1 MRNGMKNTTYFM
13 DDEYI
18 QDLLEWVHPYISNQS
33 VIEYTE
39 KENMEMLR
47 LPRKEYIATESQTH
61 DLYLTLITLLFA
73 YFYDSRTSQH
83 DPTPESAWT
92 ICNLI
97 PAFTA
102 LDPPHSS
109 HYVGGSGTHTFSV
122 DELKETL
129 LPSYRRVLA
138 FPLYRSFALAEKC
151 QEDLT
156 NALKQGK
163 RLIIRCLLE
172 IKDILDHHDVYYI
185 YSKIW
190 LDDFCVWIQSNA
202 NDECLGLLGQQLMD
216 VKVDKAMIAWGLEEL
231 EIAAQ
236 GAVTREG
243 DSDDEYT
250 DSTDSESESL
260 ED

>member
-1 MRNGMKNTTYFM
+1 MGSSLYFQPECNWIYRKRKHGNASFAEKRM
-13 DDEYI
+13 
-18 QDLLEWVHPYISNQS
+18 S
-33 VIEYTE
+33 VIPWQVLLSINSI
-39 KENMEMLR
+39 ENFSTD
-47 LPRKEYIATESQTH
+47 IATESQTH
-61 DLYLTLITLLFA
+61 DLYLTLITVLFA

-109 HYVGGSGTHTFSV
+109 HYVGESGSHTFSV

-129 LPSYRRVLA
+129 LPSYRRLLA

-202 NDECLGLLGQQLMD
+202 
-216 VKVDKAMIAWGLEEL
+216 K
-231 EIAAQ
+231 
-236 GAVTREG
+236 
-243 DSDDEYT
+243 
-250 DSTDSESESL
+250 
-260 ED
+260 

>member
-1 MRNGMKNTTYFM
+1 MLVTFHDRS
-13 DDEYI
+13 
-18 QDLLEWVHPYISNQS
+18 LLNS
-33 VIEYTE
+33 
-39 KENMEMLR
+39 
-47 LPRKEYIATESQTH
+47 RKFSLHTDIATATQTH
-61 DLYLTLITLLFA
+61 DIYLTLITLLFA
-73 YFYDSRTSQH
+73 YFYDARTSQH

-109 HYVGGSGTHTFSV
+109 HYVGGNHLTFSV
-122 DELKETL
+122 DELRETL
-129 LPSYRRVLA
+129 LPSYRRLLA

-151 QEDLT
+151 QEDLA

-190 LDDFCVWIQSNA
+190 LDDFCVWVQSNA
-202 NDECLGLLGQQLMD
+202 
-216 VKVDKAMIAWGLEEL
+216 K
-231 EIAAQ
+231 
-236 GAVTREG
+236 
-243 DSDDEYT
+243 
-250 DSTDSESESL
+250 
-260 ED
+260 

>member
-1 MRNGMKNTTYFM
+1 MTSPVIDKF
-13 DDEYI
+13 
-18 QDLLEWVHPYISNQS
+18 WKKIS
-33 VIEYTE
+33 TD
-39 KENMEMLR
+39 
-47 LPRKEYIATESQTH
+47 IATESQTH

-109 HYVGGSGTHTFSV
+109 HYAGNQTFSV

-129 LPSYRRVLA
+129 LPSYRRLLA

-151 QEDLT
+151 QEDLA

-172 IKDILDHHDVYYI
+172 IKDILDHHDVYYV
-185 YSKIW
+185 YSKVW
-190 LDDFCVWIQSNA
+190 LDDFCVWIQLNA
-202 NDECLGLLGQQLMD
+202 
-216 VKVDKAMIAWGLEEL
+216 K
-231 EIAAQ
+231 
-236 GAVTREG
+236 
-243 DSDDEYT
+243 
-250 DSTDSESESL
+250 
-260 ED
+260 

>member
-1 MRNGMKNTTYFM
+1 M
-13 DDEYI
+13 
-18 QDLLEWVHPYISNQS
+18 
-33 VIEYTE
+33 
-39 KENMEMLR
+39 
-47 LPRKEYIATESQTH
+47 PRKECPSSHDKLSINSRNFFYTDIATESQTH

-109 HYVGGSGTHTFSV
+109 HYAGNQTFSV

-129 LPSYRRVLA
+129 LPSYRRLLA

-151 QEDLT
+151 QEDLA

-172 IKDILDHHDVYYI
+172 IKDILDHHDVYYV
-185 YSKIW
+185 YSKVW
-190 LDDFCVWIQSNA
+190 LDDFCVWIQLNA
-202 NDECLGLLGQQLMD
+202 
-216 VKVDKAMIAWGLEEL
+216 K
-231 EIAAQ
+231 
-236 GAVTREG
+236 
-243 DSDDEYT
+243 
-250 DSTDSESESL
+250 
-260 ED
+260 

>member
-1 MRNGMKNTTYFM
+1 MTSPVIDKFWKKNST
-13 DDEYI
+13 D
-18 QDLLEWVHPYISNQS
+18 
-33 VIEYTE
+33 
-39 KENMEMLR
+39 
-47 LPRKEYIATESQTH
+47 IATESQTH

-109 HYVGGSGTHTFSV
+109 HYAGNQTFSV

-129 LPSYRRVLA
+129 LPSYRRLLA

-151 QEDLT
+151 QEDLA

-172 IKDILDHHDVYYI
+172 IKDILDHHDVYYV
-185 YSKIW
+185 YSKVW
-190 LDDFCVWIQSNA
+190 LDDFCVWIQLNA
-202 NDECLGLLGQQLMD
+202 
-216 VKVDKAMIAWGLEEL
+216 K
-231 EIAAQ
+231 
-236 GAVTREG
+236 
-243 DSDDEYT
+243 
-250 DSTDSESESL
+250 
-260 ED
+260 